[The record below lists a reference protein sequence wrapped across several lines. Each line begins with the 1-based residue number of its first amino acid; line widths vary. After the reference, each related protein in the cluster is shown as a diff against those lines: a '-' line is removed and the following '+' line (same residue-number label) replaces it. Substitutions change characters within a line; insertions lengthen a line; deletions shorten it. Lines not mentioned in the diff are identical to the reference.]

1 MVEIWKPKNG
11 FPIVGL
17 DLLSAHTNGL
27 HAAGMALR
35 HHNKISANV
44 DNPFTGWGFSSCENV
59 RPVLSS
65 SRRTN
70 KTQFVNAA
78 PFTSTYTAAPEVPG
92 SRYTST

>member
-35 HHNKISANV
+35 HHNKIPANV
-44 DNPFTGWGFSSCENV
+44 DNPFTGWGF
-59 RPVLSS
+59 
-65 SRRTN
+65 
-70 KTQFVNAA
+70 FIM
-78 PFTSTYTAAPEVPG
+78 
-92 SRYTST
+92 